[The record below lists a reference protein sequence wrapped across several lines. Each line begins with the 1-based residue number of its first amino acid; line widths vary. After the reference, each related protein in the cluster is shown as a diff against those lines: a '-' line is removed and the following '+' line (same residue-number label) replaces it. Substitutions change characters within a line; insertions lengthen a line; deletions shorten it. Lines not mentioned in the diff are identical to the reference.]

1 MPSPRSLITI
11 DLDAVRKNIRFLKE
25 KLAERTHLLA
35 AVKADGYG
43 HGMLECARAATEA
56 GADGVAVA
64 TAEEAIA
71 LRDGGFDRQILV
83 MGPLFGVDQWEEM
96 AGRGVE
102 FAIVSDE
109 MAGMIPD
116 LAKMGVRPRVHVKV
130 DSGMNRQ
137 GLLPADV
144 STFLETLRRFDT
156 VEVAG
161 VMTHF
166 ASAGEDPNSVG
177 RQLDRFLRCVN
188 MVKTDWPGAVA
199 HAANSAATM
208 YYPQTHLDMVRCG
221 VAVYGLSPGQGDAQ
235 AEGLTPALTWT
246 SQVMMLKRIPAGEGV
261 GYGHTFRASQDTNVA
276 LVPIGYADGVFRLL
290 GNHGRV
296 LIGGR
301 SYPMVGRVSM
311 DSFAVDVG
319 SDCRVRAGDRV
330 TLIGLDGPSRI
341 TAEDVAGW
349 AQTINYEITCN
360 VSTARGQRLFVND
373 LA

>member
-11 DLDAVRKNIRFLKE
+11 DLDAVRKNTRLLKG
-25 KLAERTHLLA
+25 KLAEGKRLLV

-43 HGMLECARAATEA
+43 HGMLESARAATEA
-56 GADGVAVA
+56 GANGAAVA
-64 TAEEAIA
+64 TAEEAVA
-71 LRDGGFDRQILV
+71 LRDGGFERQILV
-83 MGPLFGVDQWEEM
+83 MGPLFGVDQCEEM
-96 AGRGVE
+96 AKRGIE

-109 MAGMIPD
+109 MARMIPD
-116 LAKMGVRPRVHVKV
+116 LAKMKVRARVHLKV

-144 STFLETLRRFDT
+144 PAFLRTVRRVDT
-156 VEVAG
+156 VEVVG

-177 RQLDRFLRCVN
+177 CQLDRFLPCVN
-188 MVKTDWPGAVA
+188 IVKTEWPGAVA

-208 YYPQTHLDMVRCG
+208 YYPEAHLDMVRCG
-221 VAVYGLSPGQGDAQ
+221 IAIYGLSPSQGDAQ

-246 SQVMMLKRIPAGEGV
+246 SQVMMLKRIPAGDGV

-276 LVPIGYADGVFRLL
+276 LVPIGYADGIFRLL
-290 GNHGRV
+290 GNRGRV

-319 SDCRVRAGDRV
+319 PDCGVHVGDRV
-330 TLIGLDGPSRI
+330 TLIGTDGHSRV

-360 VSTARGQRLFVND
+360 VSTTRGQRVFVND